1 MQKGWLQ
8 LKSCFGCTDSVCA
21 KSPARVWPW
30 RGPGECLNSQPRVRT
45 EERGMKVSQA
55 RVSES
60 ISTKGEEG
68 GRRFD
73 IRLVLCH
80 QQGCN
85 PPGNMGI
92 VESII

>member
-1 MQKGWLQ
+1 MNVSQISGKG
-8 LKSCFGCTDSVCA
+8 
-21 KSPARVWPW
+21 
-30 RGPGECLNSQPRVRT
+30 
-45 EERGMKVSQA
+45 EEGGMKVSQA

-85 PPGNMGI
+85 PPGKD
-92 VESII
+92 

>member
-1 MQKGWLQ
+1 
-8 LKSCFGCTDSVCA
+8 
-21 KSPARVWPW
+21 
-30 RGPGECLNSQPRVRT
+30 
-45 EERGMKVSQA
+45 MKVSQA

-60 ISTKGEEG
+60 ISTKGEERS
-68 GRRFD
+68 RRFD

-92 VESII
+92 VESIIWKILVKIGRWHFERAYLTKSSRLEKDITLPKRGCSFVRTCAYNR

>member
-1 MQKGWLQ
+1 MASVEKLFWLHR
-8 LKSCFGCTDSVCA
+8 FSVCQVSGKGVA
-21 KSPARVWPW
+21 VERG
-30 RGPGECLNSQPRVRT
+30 GPGECLNSQPRVRT
-45 EERGMKVSQA
+45 EERGMKVSEA

-60 ISTKGEEG
+60 ISTKGEER

-85 PPGNMGI
+85 PPGKD
-92 VESII
+92 